1 MSTLGMDPVFTASLR
16 EALITNALSAP
27 QVRRRWHW
35 RFGAGMIASLTLAAG
50 GLAFAT
56 GLFTQPG
63 APIDT
68 QLGSIMTATR
78 TGTATIDIGTPP
90 AGTTDISLKLT
101 CLTVGSFEFPN
112 GSSLSCSA
120 VDLSKPSAQRTA
132 SEIVPIV
139 PGVDVLTIK
148 TSSNAKWT
156 LKSDYVN
163 QVATA
168 WGINANGQT
177 FGVPNQSGTPDL
189 VAVFAN
195 DPNIH
200 GYVMESDLNCAAGG
214 DVSSRSEAALWVKV
228 SQNRNVTIPVYQSD
242 GVTVVGTFTVG
253 GATGPDA
260 ATVPLS
266 SLSLGC

>member
-1 MSTLGMDPVFTASLR
+1 MNTVEMDPVFTASLR
-16 EALITNALSAP
+16 EALITNASSAP
-27 QVRRRWHW
+27 QVRHRWHW
-35 RFGAGMIASLTLAAG
+35 RFGAGMIVGLTLAAG
-50 GLAFAT
+50 SVALAT

-101 CLTVGSFEFPN
+101 CLTVGTFDFPN

-120 VDLSKPSAQRTA
+120 VDLTKTSAQRTA
-132 SEIVPIV
+132 SEIVPIA
-139 PGVDVLTIK
+139 PGLDVLTIK
-148 TSSNAKWT
+148 TSSNAIWT
-156 LKSDYVN
+156 LQVDYVN

-189 VAVFAN
+189 VAVFADN
-195 DPNIH
+195 ANVR
-200 GYVMESDLNCAAGG
+200 GYVKESNLNCAAGG
-214 DVSSRSEAALWVKV
+214 DVSSPAEAVEWDKV
-228 SQNRNVTIPVYQSD
+228 SQNRNVSIPVYESD

-253 GATGPDA
+253 SATGPDSE
-260 ATVPLS
+260 TVPLS